1 MDTKWREKAQTWL
14 TNPKLDP
21 QLRIELEK
29 MDDKAQEDA
38 FYTDLQFG
46 TGGMRGIV
54 GVGTNRMNIYT
65 IRRANVGFSKYLL
78 NRYPNGLH
86 RGVVI
91 AYDNRH
97 YSQEFALES
106 AKVLAS
112 YGIKVYLFSS
122 LRPTPELSFAVRYL
136 NAIGGI
142 VITASHNPPQ
152 YNGYKIYDHNG
163 CQLVPELA
171 DKVIGYVEECEDVF
185 GIEVISEEEAKNK
198 GLLVYIDE
206 EIDQAYLKQVKT
218 IQLNPNLDKSSLKIV
233 FTPLHGTSIRLVQ
246 QLLPECGYTNFYV
259 VESQCIPDPNFSTV
273 KSPNPEDG
281 SAFELAIQ
289 LGKARDAD
297 ILMATD
303 PDADRVGL
311 AVKNNEGEY
320 TLLTGNQTGALL
332 IHYILTQRKQQGTL
346 PKNGVVF
353 NTIVTSDFGGHIART
368 FGLEVQSTL
377 TGFKFIGEKAEEI
390 RSQGKEFVFGYE
402 ESYGY
407 LIADFVR
414 DKDSIQSVLMCAE
427 MAAYYKLQGKSLL
440 DVLNELYETY
450 GYYYES
456 LVNINLVGIEGLQKI
471 DKILSDYRDNPPK
484 VVNNVD
490 VKVIED
496 YLISKR
502 YEDGKIS
509 DLTLPKSNVLKY
521 ILTDGSWFVLRPSGT
536 EPKLKIYIG
545 VKGNSLTDS
554 KTKNEKIK
562 QYILER
568 IDKIGG

>member
-1 MDTKWREKAQTWL
+1 MESNWKIKVEAWL

-21 QLRIELEK
+21 QLKTELEM
-29 MDDKAQEDA
+29 MDEKNKEDA

-46 TGGMRGIV
+46 TGGMRGVV

-65 IRRANVGFSKYLL
+65 IRRANVGFSQYLL
-78 NRYPNGLH
+78 NKYPNQAH

-97 YSQEFALES
+97 FSKEFALES
-106 AKVLAS
+106 AKVLATH
-112 YGIKVYLFSS
+112 GIKVYLFTS

-136 NAIGGI
+136 KAIGGI

-171 DKVIGYVEECEDVF
+171 DEVIAYVEQCEDVF
-185 GIEVISEEEAKNK
+185 GIDVISEEEALAQ

-206 EIDQAYLKQVKT
+206 AVDRAYLDQVKT
-218 IQLNPNLDKSSLKIV
+218 IQLNPELDKSILRIV
-233 FTPLHGTSIRLVQ
+233 FSPLHGTSNVPVRT
-246 QLLPECGYTNFYV
+246 LLKECGYNNLFV
-259 VESQCIPDPNFSTV
+259 VESQCVPDPNFSTV

-281 SAFELAIQ
+281 SAFELAIK
-289 LGKARDAD
+289 LGKEKDAD
-297 ILMATD
+297 ILIATD

-311 AVKNNEGEY
+311 AVKNSEVEY

-332 IHYILTQRKQQGTL
+332 IHYILTQKVAQGTL

-353 NTIVTSDFGGHIART
+353 NTIVTSDFGAHIARS

-377 TGFKFIGEKAEEI
+377 TGFKFIGDKAEEI
-390 RSQGKEFVFGYE
+390 RHLGKQFVFGYE

-427 MAAYYKLQGKSLL
+427 MATYYKHQGKSLL
-440 DVLNELYETY
+440 EVLNELYETY

-456 LVNINLVGIEGLQKI
+456 LININLLGIEGLQKI
-471 DKILSDYRDNPPK
+471 DKILTDFRNNPPK
-484 VVNNVD
+484 TVNSLE

-496 YLISKR
+496 YLVSKR
-502 YEDGKIS
+502 YDANNIS
-509 DLTLPKSNVLKY
+509 ELTLPKSNVLKY
-521 ILTDGSWFVLRPSGT
+521 ILADGSWFVLRPSGT
-536 EPKLKIYIG
+536 EPKLKIYVG

-554 KTKNEKIK
+554 KTKNESIK
-562 QYILER
+562 QYILDR